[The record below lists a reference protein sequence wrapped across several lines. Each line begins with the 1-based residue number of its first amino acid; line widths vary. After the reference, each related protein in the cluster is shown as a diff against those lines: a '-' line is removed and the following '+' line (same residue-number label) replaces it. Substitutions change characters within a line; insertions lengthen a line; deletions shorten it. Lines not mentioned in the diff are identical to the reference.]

1 MKHALLFLVA
11 LLMAGVASASEPAI
25 ATVLGN
31 TKTFTLCS
39 DEGSSGV
46 CDTAA
51 GVDLYAE
58 VATYRQYTVYLSQ
71 TGGTTAT
78 CDIYVGDRALS
89 ISNGGAMPASLSNSD
104 GTKINSTLLSS
115 TSTAQSFEGPF
126 WVMWITCTDGDGTH
140 TVTMQATW

>member
-1 MKHALLFLVA
+1 MKHTLLFLIA
-11 LLMAGVASASEPAI
+11 FLMAGVASAAEPAI
-25 ATVLGN
+25 PIVLGN
-31 TKTFTLCS
+31 TKVFTLCNA
-39 DEGSSGV
+39 EGDSGV
-46 CDTAA
+46 CEAGGADT
-51 GVDLYAE
+51 YAN

-89 ISNGGAMPASLSNSD
+89 ISNSGAMPTSLSDTD

-126 WVMWITCTDGDGTH
+126 WVMWITCTDGSGVH
-140 TVTMQATW
+140 TVTMQASW